1 MKCLESIVKKHI
13 CKYVENLCDDM
24 QFAYKQNRCVDDAV
38 TTMIH
43 ILCSHLDKCKTYSR
57 VLFVDFSSAF
67 NTIQPHLMMRKL
79 FDMNVNSN
87 LVAWIHSYLTLRP
100 QYVKLNGAISDCIVT
115 NTGAPQGC
123 VLSPL
128 LFTLYTNDCTS
139 KYENCSVLKYADDTV
154 IIGNIS
160 NNNETQYM
168 LEVNEFVKWCDVNYL
183 NLNVKKTM
191 EMFVDFRKDRNEYET
206 LSIKNEDVKVVRSY
220 KHLGVY
226 IDDQLNFSENAQY
239 LFKKGIQRIHFLR
252 LLNNMN
258 VDKQIMSLF
267 YRSIVESVMSYC
279 IISWFGSSHKKDQ
292 HKLAKIGKIAKRM
305 GVNSKNLNELYQN
318 DCINMVDKIL
328 KDAHHPLYNCYV
340 LLRSGRRLN
349 VHMQRTSRLRNT
361 FVPSSINLCNRKLKK

>member
-1 MKCLESIVKKHI
+1 
-13 CKYVENLCDDM
+13 
-24 QFAYKQNRCVDDAV
+24 
-38 TTMIH
+38 
-43 ILCSHLDKCKTYSR
+43 
-57 VLFVDFSSAF
+57 
-67 NTIQPHLMMRKL
+67 
-79 FDMNVNSN
+79 
-87 LVAWIHSYLTLRP
+87 
-100 QYVKLNGAISDCIVT
+100 
-115 NTGAPQGC
+115 
-123 VLSPL
+123 
-128 LFTLYTNDCTS
+128 
-139 KYENCSVLKYADDTV
+139 
-154 IIGNIS
+154 
-160 NNNETQYM
+160 
-168 LEVNEFVKWCDVNYL
+168 
-183 NLNVKKTM
+183 
-191 EMFVDFRKDRNEYET
+191 MFVDFRKDRNEYET

-220 KHLGVY
+220 KYLGVY

-340 LLRSGRRLN
+340 FLRSGRRLN